1 MLQNLYVKDLALID
15 EADVAFESGLN
26 ILSGETGAGKSIII
40 GSINLALGA
49 KVPKDIVR
57 KNAESAY
64 VELVF
69 QIEDTRTQKILE
81 ENGIRL
87 EDNQLII
94 GRRISSSRSICKING
109 ESVPASKIK
118 EISHLLIDIHGQHE
132 HQSLLYK
139 SKHLEILDAFA
150 KSRLN
155 TIKQNVS
162 KIYRRYISL
171 RKELEEFKKDEEQR
185 RREMSFL
192 EFEVNEIESANL
204 VANEEE
210 KLDERHRLLSHG
222 KQIVDGLNE
231 IIYDMSGS
239 LTGSAQEAIG
249 KGVRTIQKLCEYD
262 NNLSDI
268 KSQLFDAEA
277 LISDITRDISSYVES
292 IEVDEENL
300 AEIAKRLELIHN
312 LKKKYGSSVEEILQY
327 ADRKKIELEKLIHF
341 DENKRRIE
349 KEYKETV
356 EELNRLCETLS
367 NNRKEAS
374 LLLTKYMKQSLED
387 LNFLDV
393 RFEMEFKRLD
403 HFTSEGFDEV
413 EFVISTNPGED
424 LKPLGAVASGGELS
438 RIMLAIKTVLA
449 DSDEID
455 TLVFDEIDAGISGRT
470 AQMVSEKLS
479 VIGGKHQVIC
489 ISHLP
494 QIVAMADSHFLIAK
508 NAVSDLTTTK
518 IKKLNENDS
527 VMELARLLGGS
538 QITETTLASAKEMKE
553 LAIRAKLN

>member
-162 KIYRRYISL
+162 KIYRRYVSL
-171 RKELEEFKKDEEQR
+171 RKELEEFNKDEEQR

-204 VANEEE
+204 VANEEG
-210 KLDERHRLLSHG
+210 KLDEQHRLLSHG

-231 IIYDMSGS
+231 IIY
-239 LTGSAQEAIG
+239 E
-249 KGVRTIQKLCEYD
+249 
-262 NNLSDI
+262 
-268 KSQLFDAEA
+268 
-277 LISDITRDISSYVES
+277 
-292 IEVDEENL
+292 
-300 AEIAKRLELIHN
+300 
-312 LKKKYGSSVEEILQY
+312 
-327 ADRKKIELEKLIHF
+327 
-341 DENKRRIE
+341 
-349 KEYKETV
+349 
-356 EELNRLCETLS
+356 
-367 NNRKEAS
+367 
-374 LLLTKYMKQSLED
+374 
-387 LNFLDV
+387 
-393 RFEMEFKRLD
+393 
-403 HFTSEGFDEV
+403 
-413 EFVISTNPGED
+413 
-424 LKPLGAVASGGELS
+424 
-438 RIMLAIKTVLA
+438 
-449 DSDEID
+449 
-455 TLVFDEIDAGISGRT
+455 
-470 AQMVSEKLS
+470 
-479 VIGGKHQVIC
+479 
-489 ISHLP
+489 
-494 QIVAMADSHFLIAK
+494 
-508 NAVSDLTTTK
+508 
-518 IKKLNENDS
+518 
-527 VMELARLLGGS
+527 
-538 QITETTLASAKEMKE
+538 
-553 LAIRAKLN
+553 